1 MRMNKRHLL
10 GLVAALPL
18 AWLTACGGGD
28 DGNDADV
35 RLVNASAYSSL
46 DLYVDDADSPQISA
60 VDFGTGSGYTG
71 VPSGDDVTNVL
82 TQAGS
87 GTELLTQSRS
97 LGSGK
102 KYTIVAFGWEG
113 ALKST
118 IMTDDEDAADSGKT
132 KVNVLNEALDAGEL
146 DVYLTGADDSLDSS
160 TPVASGV
167 DAGSPSGFSSV
178 SSGTYRLRVTAAGDT
193 TDVRLDVPAVT
204 LESTKVLTLVM
215 TSGSGGVLV
224 HAMGVVQDGDVTP
237 YLNTQGRVRVVAAMA
252 NSGTVSV
259 SAGGT
264 ALATNAKSSTVLAY
278 QTVDAGT
285 LALATTV
292 NGTALSA
299 GSLTLAGGEDVTVL
313 VTGTTAADA
322 VVSQI
327 VDDNRLPTVSTK
339 YKIRMVH
346 AAPSLA
352 GQNLSMTIDF
362 GAVVDDLA
370 FAHAS
375 DWSSLTAST
384 SSTID
389 VTSPADGSV
398 FTLTDLTLLSK
409 GLYSLFMF
417 DTTNGL
423 VGVLRKDR

>member
-1 MRMNKRHLL
+1 MNKRHLL

-28 DGNDADV
+28 NGNDANV

-46 DLYVDDADSPQISA
+46 DLNVDDADSPQITA
-60 VDFGTGSGYTG
+60 VAFGTGSAYAG
-71 VPSGDDVTNVL
+71 VPSGDVDNVL
-82 TQAGS
+82 TQTGS
-87 GTELLTQSRS
+87 GTELLTQTRS

-113 ALKST
+113 ALRSA
-118 IMTDDEDAADSGKT
+118 ILTDDENAADSGKT
-132 KVNVLNEALDAGEL
+132 KVNVLNEAMDAGEL
-146 DVYLTGADDSLDSS
+146 DVYLTGTDDSLDSS

-167 DAGSPSGFSSV
+167 DGGSSSGFNSV
-178 SSGTYRLRVTAAGDT
+178 TSGTYRLRVTAAGDT

-204 LESTKVLTLVM
+204 LDSTKVVNLVLT
-215 TSGSGGVLV
+215 TGSGGVLV
-224 HAMGVVQDGDVTP
+224 NAMGLVQDGDVTP

-252 NSGTVSV
+252 NSGTVTV
-259 SAGGT
+259 TAGGT
-264 ALATNAKSSTVLAY
+264 PLASNAKSSTVLAY
-278 QTVDAGT
+278 QTIDAGT
-285 LALATTV
+285 LTLSTTV

-299 GSLTLAGGEDVTVL
+299 GTLTLTGGEDVTVL

-327 VDDNRLPTVSTK
+327 VDDNRLPLITTK
-339 YKIRMVH
+339 YKIRMIH
-346 AAPSLA
+346 AAPTLA
-352 GQNLSMTIDF
+352 DQNLSMTIDF

-375 DWSSLTAST
+375 DWTSLPAST

-409 GLYSLFMF
+409 GLYTLFMF